1 MSSNLRLVCLY
12 VFTAL
17 VSVLVAAPAFAQY
30 ASGIEGAVLDQTG
43 AAVPGAQCSVVNQD
57 TRVEQTVTSDAQG
70 YVRILHLAPGK
81 YRITITALGFEKW
94 VQSNVLVEGGARRAV
109 YPILKIGQSS
119 STIEVRAENESL
131 ETTQG
136 TVSRTLEDQTVAA
149 APLVGGSL
157 YASVATLAPG
167 VTGLGDASGSIASAG
182 SQGTNSFNSEAGFQ
196 INAAG
201 QRQDTN
207 EFQVDGTNVM
217 STSRDG
223 VVNIS
228 PEADTVAEMKISSS
242 TFSAEKGRQSGAL
255 IEVFTKP
262 GTNKFHGSLSEVH
275 TDAAMTA
282 HNEWTP
288 VAHSLRNDFGGTI
301 GGPIFRNRTFFFG
314 SLFWMRSLQGNTF
327 NENVE
332 TKDFEDYV
340 KQNYPDSMA
349 TKFFAA
355 APPRAFPTTNFL
367 TVADV
372 NSQYPSILTPPNIPD
387 TLVASGQM
395 ISSTSAP
402 DNGFQGHL
410 RIDHNLRGDTDKLFY
425 SLFRNTT
432 QAMTANVRP
441 ALSYTSPNATIYN
454 KLDYVHTFSPS
465 LVNEA
470 SLGFT
475 RVSGF
480 QPDRLPSLPTIG
492 WIGGIDATFWQW
504 GPSGWAQNN
513 WFVHDTLNYTRGSH
527 AFRVGVDVDRQQ
539 DFDNFENGDV
549 RPNFNM
555 LNLLDMAADQPFSQS
570 GPVMNPKTGKVAT
583 NLYQRVELFYFAPF
597 VQDDWKVNRRFTI
610 NAGLRLDYF
619 GHLSTLENGH
629 NPIAFFTPGLGST
642 FADQVS
648 NGSMLVRG
656 SNGIATTDAKYR
668 IAPRI
673 GFAWDVF
680 GNGNT
685 AVHGGYG
692 FFNNKLGEYAY
703 MNNMRENPPDAVNPS
718 INMYNS
724 GVTQANFSYGTSSSG
739 AQGFAPPPGITFQ
752 IDAHGGIVGTRIGV
766 AGIDPKLNIPIV
778 HSWAL
783 GVQQK
788 IAGFAVEADYFGT
801 AGRDLF
807 LQTDVNRFA
816 GDEIVNNGNLNLLN
830 SSFESVTYGRS
841 IGISNTEEAAFGIS
855 RHFSRGWTVHAIYT
869 FGKSLDLTSNNDNGV
884 NGDGSAEGV
893 LDADTLAGNYGRSD
907 YDSRHRLSVDAV
919 WNLPGLGSGIA
930 KTLTKGWTLSPVI
943 ILQSGQPFT
952 VYTSAQYNSTDY
964 SQGGDYNADGFGYD
978 VPNKPSFGSHISTSR
993 SDFLKQ
999 HGIFSKYATSATD
1012 YTGAGAFPVPT
1023 AGTEGTLGRNTY
1035 DGPGFANV
1043 NLTAERTFA
1052 LPTLGEAGNL
1062 EIRGEI
1068 MNLFNRVNLTTPVSD
1083 MSNTMFGQSTGQDA
1097 PRYVQ
1102 VSAHI
1107 RF

>member
-1 MSSNLRLVCLY
+1 MSSNLRLLCLY
-12 VFTAL
+12 VCTAL
-17 VSVLVAAPAFAQY
+17 ASVLVAAPALAQY

-43 AAVPGAQCSVVNQD
+43 AVVPGAQCTVVNQD
-57 TRVEQTVTSDAQG
+57 TRVEQSATSDAQG
-70 YVRILHLAPGK
+70 YVHILHLAPGK
-81 YRITITALGFEKW
+81 YRITITAPGFEKW
-94 VQSNVLVEGGARRAV
+94 AQSNVLVEGGAHRSI
-109 YPILKIGQSS
+109 YPTLKVGQDSA
-119 STIEVRAENESL
+119 TVEVRAETENL

-136 TVSRTLEDQTVAA
+136 TMSRTLEDQTVAA
-149 APLVGGSL
+149 APLVGENI
-157 YASVATLAPG
+157 YASIASLAPG

-223 VVNIS
+223 VVNIT
-228 PEADTVAEMKISSS
+228 PEPDTVAEMKVSSS

-282 HNEWTP
+282 RTEFETVVP
-288 VAHSLRNDFGGTI
+288 HSLRNDFGGTI

-314 SLFWMRSLQGNTF
+314 SLFWMKSAMGETF

-340 KQNYPDSMA
+340 EQNFPNSMGA
-349 TKFFAA
+349 KFFTA
-355 APPRAFPTTNFL
+355 APPSVFPTKNFL

-372 NSQYPSILTPPNIPD
+372 NAQYGSIFTPPNIPD
-387 TLVASGQM
+387 TLVASGETF
-395 ISSTSAP
+395 INASPS
-402 DNGFQGHL
+402 DDGFQGHV
-410 RIDHNLRGDTDKLFY
+410 RIDHNFHGDTDKLFY
-425 SLFRNTT
+425 SMFRNTT
-432 QAMTANVRP
+432 QAVNGNPRP
-441 ALSYTSPNATIYN
+441 VLAYTSPNATIYN
-454 KLDYVHTFSPS
+454 KLDYLHTFSPR

-475 RVSGF
+475 RVSGS
-480 QPDRLPSLPTIG
+480 QPDRLPSLPSVA

-527 AFRVGVDVDRQQ
+527 TFRVGVDVDRQQ

-549 RPNFNM
+549 RPYFEM
-555 LNLLDMAADQPFSQS
+555 LNVLDMAADQPFYQS
-570 GPVMNPKTGKVAT
+570 GPVMDPKTDKVAT
-583 NLYQRVELFYFAPF
+583 NLYQRVELFYMAPF
-597 VQDDWKVNRRFTI
+597 VQDEWKVNRRLTLT
-610 NAGLRLDYF
+610 AGLRFDYF

-629 NPIAFFTPGLGST
+629 SPIAFFTPGSGT
-642 FADQVS
+642 AFADQVG

-656 SNGIATTDAKYR
+656 SNGIATADAKYR
-668 IAPRI
+668 LAPRI

-680 GNGNT
+680 GNGRT

-692 FFNNKLGEYAY
+692 FFNNKIGEYSY
-703 MNNMRENPPDAVNPS
+703 MNNMRENPPDDFDPS
-718 INMYNS
+718 ISMFNS

-739 AQGFAPPPGITFQ
+739 AQGFAAPPGISFQ
-752 IDAHGGIVGTRIGV
+752 IDPHGGIVGTRISVGGV
-766 AGIDPKLNIPIV
+766 DPKLQPPIV

-783 GVQQK
+783 GVQHE
-788 IAGFAVEADYFGT
+788 IAGFVVETDYFGT
-801 AGRDLF
+801 AGRNLF

-816 GDEIVNNGNLNLLN
+816 GDEILNGGNTNLLN
-830 SSFESVTYGRS
+830 SSFGSVTYGRS
-841 IGISNTEEAAFGIS
+841 LGISNTAEGAFGLS
-855 RHFSRGWTVHAIYT
+855 RHFSRGWTAHAVYT

-893 LDADTLAGNYGRSD
+893 FDAQTLAGNYGRSD

-919 WNLPGLGSGIA
+919 WNLPSFKSGFGR
-930 KTLTKGWTLSPVI
+930 TVTRDWTLSPVV

-952 VYTSAQYNSTDY
+952 VYTSATY
-964 SQGGDYNADGFGYD
+964 SQGGDYNADGFDYD
-978 VPNKPSFGSHISTSR
+978 VPNVPSFGNHIGTSR
-993 SDFLKQ
+993 SDFLNPNGVFWK
-999 HGIFSKYATSATD
+999 HGTTSDPTAV
-1012 YTGAGAFPVPT
+1012 GAFSAPA
-1023 AGTEGTLGRNTY
+1023 AGKEGNLGRNTY

-1043 NLTAERTFA
+1043 NLTAERAFA
-1052 LPTLGEAGNL
+1052 LPFLGDGGKF

-1068 MNLFNRVNLTTPVSD
+1068 MNLFNRVNLTIPVSD
-1083 MSNTMFGQSTGQDA
+1083 MSNTLFGQSTGQDA

>member
-17 VSVLVAAPAFAQY
+17 ASVLVAAPAFAQY

-43 AAVPGAQCSVVNQD
+43 AVVPGAQCSVVNQE
-57 TRVEQTVTSDAQG
+57 TQVEQTVTSDAQG

-81 YRITITALGFEKW
+81 YRIAITAPGFEKW
-94 VQSNVLVEGGARRAV
+94 VQSNVLVEGGAHRAI
-109 YPILKIGQSS
+109 YPTLKVGQNS
-119 STIEVRAENESL
+119 STVEVRAETESL

-136 TVSRTLEDQTVAA
+136 TVSRTLENQTVAA

-167 VTGLGDASGSIASAG
+167 VTGLGDASGSISSAG

-201 QRQDTN
+201 QHQDTN

-228 PEADTVAEMKISSS
+228 PEADTVSEMKISSS

-262 GTNKFHGSLSEVH
+262 GTNQFHGSLSEVH
-275 TDAAMTA
+275 SDAAMSAHTWFETA
-282 HNEWTP
+282 VP
-288 VAHSLRNDFGGTI
+288 HSLRNDFGGTI
-301 GGPIFRNRTFFFG
+301 GGPIFKDRTFFFG
-314 SLFWMRSLQGNTF
+314 SLFWMRSLNGNTF
-327 NENVE
+327 DENVE

-349 TKFFAA
+349 AKFFTA
-355 APPRAFPTTNFL
+355 APPRAFPTTNFY

-372 NSQYPSILTPPNIPD
+372 NAQWPSPFFTPPNIPD

-402 DNGFQGHL
+402 DNGFQGHI

-432 QAMTANVRP
+432 QAMSANARP

-470 SLGFT
+470 SLSFT

-480 QPDRLPSLPTIG
+480 QPDRISSLPTIG
-492 WIGGIDATFWQW
+492 GIGGIDASFWQW

-513 WFVHDTLNYTRGSH
+513 WFVHDTLNYTRGTH

-539 DFDNFENGDV
+539 DFDDFENGDV
-549 RPNFNM
+549 RPNFAM
-555 LNLLDMAADQPFSQS
+555 INLLDMAADHPYYQS
-570 GPVMNPKTGKVAT
+570 GPVMNPKTGRVAT
-583 NLYQRVELFYFAPF
+583 NLYQRVLLFYFAPY

-629 NPIAFFTPGLGST
+629 SPISFFTPGSGST
-642 FADQVS
+642 FADQVG
-648 NGSMLVRG
+648 NGSMVVRG

-703 MNNMRENPPDAVNPS
+703 MNNMRTNPPDDVDPS

-724 GVTQANFSYGTSSSG
+724 GTTLANFSYGTSSSG
-739 AQGFAPPPGITFQ
+739 AQGFAPPPGITFE

-766 AGIDPKLNIPIV
+766 GGIDPKMNMPLV

-816 GDEIVNNGNLNLLN
+816 GDEIVNGGNLNLLN
-830 SSFESVTYGRS
+830 SSFGSVTYGRS
-841 IGISNTEEAAFGIS
+841 LGVSNTEEAAFGIS
-855 RHFSRGWTVHAIYT
+855 RHFSKGWTVHAIYT

-893 LDADTLAGNYGRSD
+893 FDAQTLAGNYGRSD

-919 WNLPGLGSGIA
+919 WNLPGLRSGFG
-930 KTLTKGWTLSPVI
+930 KTLTQGWTLSPVI

-952 VYTSAQYNSTDY
+952 VYTSAQYN
-964 SQGGDYNADGFGYD
+964 QGGDYNADGFDYD

-993 SDFLKQ
+993 SDFLNTNGVFWK
-999 HGIFSKYATSATD
+999 HGTALDPTAV
-1012 YTGAGAFPVPT
+1012 GAFTAPT
-1023 AGTEGTLGRNTY
+1023 AGTEGNLGRNTY

-1043 NLTAERTFA
+1043 NLSAERSFT
-1052 LPTLGEAGNL
+1052 LPHLGKEGKL

-1068 MNLFNRVNLTTPVSD
+1068 MNLFNRVNLTNPVSD
-1083 MSNTMFGQSTGQDA
+1083 MSNTLFGQSTGQDV